1 MPLRGQPYPGE
12 GAPISALARVIERF
26 AQTDGDHATAIPALT
41 LHRRRAPTDPL
52 HCIFNLGLGIVAQ
65 GGKQVLV
72 GRDSKDYGPGQSML
86 TTVDLPVISHV
97 TRASAR
103 EPFLGMMLTLN
114 PGSIVQLS
122 SEIELPPPPRDSAR
136 QSLSVETLDPAL
148 LDAALRLVKLL
159 DERELALRLA
169 PLVQQEITI
178 RLLRGPHGPSLRH
191 LGTIGSPS
199 QQIAKAVTWLKR
211 NFVEPLHVDELAD
224 RAHMSPSTLR
234 QHFRAITGLSPLQF
248 QKQLRLQEARQLMLS
263 QNLDAGSAADRVGY
277 QSASQFSREYGRLFG
292 APPQRDIKRM
302 RQTSTTP

>member
-1 MPLRGQPYPGE
+1 MALREQPYPGE
-12 GAPISALARVIERF
+12 GSPASALARAIGRL
-26 AQTDGDHATAIPALT
+26 AQTDGDHCTAIPALT

-65 GGKQVLV
+65 GGKRVLV

-86 TTVDLPVISHV
+86 TTVDLPVISNV

-103 EPFLGMMLTLN
+103 EPFLGMMLTLD
-114 PGSIVQLS
+114 PGSIVQLA
-122 SEIELPPPPRDSAR
+122 SEIEVPPSRRDSAR
-136 QSLSVETLDPAL
+136 QSLSIETLDPAL
-148 LDAALRLVKLL
+148 LDAALRLVELL
-159 DERELALRLA
+159 DEPDLAPRLA

-178 RLLRGPHGPSLRH
+178 RLLRGPHGPYLLH

-199 QQIAKAVTWLKR
+199 QQIATAVTWLKR
-211 NFVEPLHVDELAD
+211 NFGKPLRVDELAD

-292 APPQRDIKRM
+292 APPQRDIRRL
-302 RQTSTTP
+302 RQN

>member
-1 MPLRGQPYPGE
+1 MSFREEPFPDGQTAIG
-12 GAPISALARVIERF
+12 ALARAIERF
-26 AQTDGDHATAIPALT
+26 AQTDGDHATPIPALT

-65 GGKQVLV
+65 GDKQVLV

-103 EPFLGMMLTLN
+103 EPFLGMMLTLD

-122 SEIELPPPPRDSAR
+122 SEIELPPPRRDSAR

-159 DERELALRLA
+159 EEPDLALRLA

-178 RLLRGPHGPSLRH
+178 RLLRGPHGPYLRH

-263 QNLDAGSAADRVGY
+263 QSLDAGSAADRVGY

-292 APPQRDIKRM
+292 APPQRDIRRM
-302 RQTSTTP
+302 RQS